1 MCGCY
6 QNVEQAV
13 VGSALLDAGIAER
26 NGGRRAVQG
35 LLSVGIIGQV
45 GPGAGSRSEFTFE
58 NAFARKDEG
67 FVDLRDAV
75 QRCVYAEFVDI
86 DLPGAGETVV
96 AISIVARVAGSSAAK
111 ETGTVFPSFPPGAAS
126 SVAGSAEHPQR
137 RTSPAVARARVLIM
151 RFISS
156 MVLISNCR
164 SLRRCTT

>member
-86 DLPGAGETVV
+86 DLPGAVETVV
-96 AISIVARVAGSSAAK
+96 ADFDRR
-111 ETGTVFPSFPPGAAS
+111 TGCRQFGGERDRDGFSVVPPGAAS

>member
-86 DLPGAGETVV
+86 DLPGAVETVV
-96 AISIVARVAGSSAAK
+96 AD
-111 ETGTVFPSFPPGAAS
+111 FD
-126 SVAGSAEHPQR
+126 R
-137 RTSPAVARARVLIM
+137 RTG
-151 RFISS
+151 
-156 MVLISNCR
+156 CR
-164 SLRRCTT
+164 QL

>member
-86 DLPGAGETVV
+86 DLPGAVETVV
-96 AISIVARVAGSSAAK
+96 ADFDRR
-111 ETGTVFPSFPPGAAS
+111 TGCRQFGGERDRDGFSVVPSRSGFIRRRIGGA
-126 SVAGSAEHPQR
+126 SAEENQSGR
-137 RTSPAVARARVLIM
+137 CEGKGIDYAVHK
-151 RFISS
+151 FDGF
-156 MVLISNCR
+156 N
-164 SLRRCTT
+164 

>member
-86 DLPGAGETVV
+86 DLPGAVETV
-96 AISIVARVAGSSAAK
+96 IVARVAGSSAAK